1 MANEVTLDVFAK
13 DIANASPEA
22 RLALAQQLKDA
33 KLWTGDVSSV
43 FNIKY
48 YGSLVKLEEAFQ
60 GQLALDKLVGA
71 TTPKG
76 RYDVLASLVSG
87 AGGAGGAG
95 GADANF
101 QRKTISSPTDAA
113 SVINAVFKDLV
124 ERKATDAEMKKYTSL
139 LQKAQNVNPQVYT
152 DTAGAGYT
160 QRGGVDPTQ
169 FITQKVEAT
178 AEAKTAQATDAYA
191 IMMEELGG
199 LR

>member
-13 DIANASPEA
+13 DIANTSPEA

-33 KLWTGDVSSV
+33 KLWTGNVSSV

-76 RYDVLASLVSG
+76 RYDVLASLISG
-87 AGGAGGAG
+87 GGGTN

-124 ERKATDAEMKKYTSL
+124 ERKATDAEIKKYTSL
-139 LQKAQNVNPQVYT
+139 LQKAENVNPQVYT